1 MSFFFASLFRFA
13 FFLTRFC
20 SKDYLKLPVLPR
32 HRIEKA
38 LTERTLGVATRISD
52 KPKKV
57 PIARRFSRTH
67 SDAEKKGKEAKEAK
81 EKVEE
86 KKKKNKE

>member
-1 MSFFFASLFRFA
+1 VFFAFFASS
-13 FFLTRFC
+13 LTRSC

-32 HRIEKA
+32 HRIE
-38 LTERTLGVATRISD
+38 RTLTDKTLGIVTRVDD

-57 PIARRFSRTH
+57 PMVRRFSRTH
-67 SDAEKKGKEAKEAK
+67 SDAEKKSKEAKEAR
-81 EKVEE
+81 EKVED